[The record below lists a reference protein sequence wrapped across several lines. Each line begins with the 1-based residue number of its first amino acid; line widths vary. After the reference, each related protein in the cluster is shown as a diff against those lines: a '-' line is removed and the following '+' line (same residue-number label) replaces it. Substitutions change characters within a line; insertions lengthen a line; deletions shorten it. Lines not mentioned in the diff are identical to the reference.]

1 MGISEAENGQA
12 GTCLSE
18 RLCPSTAELTQLPV
32 QLPQGL
38 PPLRLGFRVDQIR
51 QPLHLSQ
58 AQLPVGK
65 GPSGELTRLRRPQ
78 PWHPACGTVPSAET
92 LARTQAPWQG
102 QTSNPGL

>member
-1 MGISEAENGQA
+1 MGASEAEDGQM

-18 RLCPSTAELTQLPV
+18 GLCPATAELTQLPV

-38 PPLRLGFRVDQIR
+38 PPLRLRLRMDQVR

-65 GPSGELTRLRRPQ
+65 GPSGELARLRRPQ
-78 PWHPACGTVPSAET
+78 PWHPACGMVPGAET
-92 LARTQAPWQG
+92 LAPTPAHWQG
-102 QTSNPGL
+102 QTPNRRL

>member
-1 MGISEAENGQA
+1 MGVSEAEDGQT

-18 RLCPSTAELTQLPV
+18 GLCPATAELAQLPV

-38 PPLRLGFRVDQIR
+38 PPLRLRLRMDQIR
-51 QPLHLSQ
+51 QPLHLRQ

-78 PWHPACGTVPSAET
+78 PWHPACGTVPGAET
-92 LARTQAPWQG
+92 LTPTQAHWPG
-102 QTSNPGL
+102 QTSNPRL